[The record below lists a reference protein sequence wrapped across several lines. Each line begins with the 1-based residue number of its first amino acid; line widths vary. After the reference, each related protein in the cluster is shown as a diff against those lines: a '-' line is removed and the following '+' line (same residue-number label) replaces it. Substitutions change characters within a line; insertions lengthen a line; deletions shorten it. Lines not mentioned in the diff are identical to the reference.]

1 MMRANAL
8 PGGGTDTMTETL
20 FHADVDG
27 LMAAVPDGAK
37 LAIAKP
43 DCGAAMA
50 ATRALIRRGARNL
63 HLVTVPVS
71 GLQAD
76 LLIGAGCV
84 AVLETSGVSL
94 GEFGPA
100 PCFTRAVTGGRIVL
114 RDATCPAI
122 YAGIK
127 AGEKGIPFMPLRG
140 LIGSDLARHRAE
152 FKLID
157 NPFAAGDPIM
167 AIAAINPDIALIHAP
182 FADRQGNVWIGR
194 DRALMA
200 MAHAARR
207 TLVTVE
213 AIRDGDLTA
222 DETLAPATLSSLYVT
237 AIARAEKGAWPLG
250 LPGHYADDEAHL
262 SDYVRLAKTEDGFQ
276 DYLRRFVLTPERAAA
291 E

>member
-1 MMRANAL
+1 MSQSMFR
-8 PGGGTDTMTETL
+8 
-20 FHADVDG
+20 ADVDS
-27 LMAAVPDGAK
+27 LMAAVPNGAK

-50 ATRALIRRGARNL
+50 ATRALIRRGVREL
-63 HLVTVPVS
+63 HLITVPVS

-84 AVLETSGVSL
+84 GTLETSGVSL
-94 GEFGPA
+94 GELGPA
-100 PCFTRAVTGGRIVL
+100 PCFTRAVTGGRIAL

-122 YAGIK
+122 YAGIQ

-140 LIGSDLARHRAE
+140 LIGSDVARHRAE
-152 FKLID
+152 FKVID
-157 NPFAAGDPIM
+157 NPFAGGDPIM

-182 FADRQGNVWIGR
+182 FADRRGNVWIGR

-213 AIRDGDLTA
+213 AIRDDDLLA
-222 DETLAPATLSSLYVT
+222 DDALAPATLSSLYVT

-250 LPGHYADDEAHL
+250 LPGRYADDEAHL
-262 SDYVRLAKTEDGFQ
+262 SEYVRLAKTEEGFQ
-276 DYLRRFVLTPERAAA
+276 DYLRRFVLAPERAAA